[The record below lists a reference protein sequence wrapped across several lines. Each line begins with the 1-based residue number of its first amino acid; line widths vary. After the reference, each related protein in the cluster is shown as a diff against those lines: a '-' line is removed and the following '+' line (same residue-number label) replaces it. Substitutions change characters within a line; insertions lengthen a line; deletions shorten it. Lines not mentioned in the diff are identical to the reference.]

1 MATIRLGRYEIE
13 EEGLPA
19 VCMRCGQPA
28 TTHKNKTFS
37 WYPSWVPILI
47 LAALLAFIIVAAIL
61 TKRMRVAVPFCA
73 RHRGHWFWRGL
84 LMGLSLLAFV
94 GLFTGLAA
102 WLVGLEN
109 DEELKR
115 GTAGGFICFGGIIL
129 LLAWIIMAAIVQ
141 KTSIQPTEI
150 TDNSITLTRISP
162 AFVEAMKAQRRVTER
177 PRSEE
182 YEPQL
187 GERPRP
193 PDTEE
198 FYDPQKL
205 RPRPPESFRE
215 GER

>member
-19 VCMRCGQPA
+19 VCMRCGEPA

-37 WYPSWVPILI
+37 WYPQWVPVLI
-47 LAALLAFIIVAAIL
+47 LAGLLPFIIVAAIL

-84 LMGLSLLAFV
+84 IMGLSLLACV
-94 GLFTGLAA
+94 GLFIGLSA
-102 WLVGLEN
+102 WLVGMEN
-109 DEELKR
+109 DEEIKR
-115 GTAGGFICFGGIIL
+115 GSAGGFICIGGLPL
-129 LLAWIIMAAIVQ
+129 LLAWIIMAAIMQ
-141 KTSIQPTEI
+141 KTSIRPSEI

-187 GERPRP
+187 GERRRP
-193 PDTEE
+193 TDTED
-198 FYDPQKL
+198 FYDPNRPR
-205 RPRPPESFRE
+205 RPRPSP
-215 GER
+215 